1 VVCWQFFA
9 ISAFMMS
16 VSRQL
21 CKIIEV
27 YKTNLMFLYEGL
39 HKRSVLEM
47 ISVSESR
54 EELNDLMRVRREKMN
69 SLREKGMD
77 PFGKRFDRSH
87 QSQDLIDEYGGQEK
101 EAIEEQNISVTLAG
115 RIMTKR
121 GKGKAGFAHI
131 QDLKGQIQIY
141 VRQDAVGEESYEI
154 FNSADL
160 GDLVGV
166 TGTLFRTKVGELS
179 IKVQEFELLTKSLRP
194 LPEKFHGLKDVEQR
208 YRQRYLDL
216 IMSQESKKTFIT
228 RSRIIQSMRRY
239 LDSHGY
245 LEVETPMMHSIAGGA
260 SARPFITHHNALD
273 MELYM
278 RIAIELHLKRL
289 IVGGLEKVYEI
300 GRVFRNEGVS
310 TRHNPEFTM
319 IELYEAYADYRD
331 IMSLTENLVAHIAEE
346 VLGTTT
352 VQYGDYEVNLKPEWT
367 RLHMV
372 DAIKEHTGV
381 DFWKQ
386 MSKEEAHALAKEH
399 NVEIKETMEYGH
411 IVNEFFEQK
420 VEEKLIQPTFIYGHP
435 VEISP
440 LAKKNEEDPR
450 FTDRFELF
458 IVARE
463 HANAFTELNDPID
476 QRERFEAQ
484 LKEREQ
490 GNDEAHMMDDDFIEA
505 LEYGM
510 PPTGGLGIGIDRLVM
525 LLTNSPSI
533 RDVLLFPLMR
543 HR

>member
-1 VVCWQFFA
+1 MV
-9 ISAFMMS
+9 S
-16 VSRQL
+16 VSQ
-21 CKIIEV
+21 
-27 YKTNLMFLYEGL
+27 N
-39 HKRSVLEM
+39 H
-47 ISVSESR
+47 
-54 EELNDLMRVRREKMN
+54 EELNDQLVVRREKMN
-69 SLREKGMD
+69 SLREQGVD
-77 PFGKRFDRSH
+77 PFGKRFDRTH
-87 QSQDLIDEYGGQEK
+87 QSQQLVEEYSKFEK
-101 EAIEEQNISVTLAG
+101 EELEEKEIPVTIAG

-131 QDLKGQIQIY
+131 QDLSGQIQLY
-141 VRQDAVGEESYEI
+141 VRKDAVGEEAYEV
-154 FNSADL
+154 FTSADL
-160 GDLVGV
+160 GDIVGV
-166 TGTLFRTKVGELS
+166 SGVLFKTKVGELS
-179 IKVQEFELLTKSLRP
+179 VKAKQFELLTKALRP
-194 LPEKFHGLKDVEQR
+194 LPDKFHGLKDVEQR

-216 IMSQESKKTFIT
+216 IMSEESKHTFIT

-239 LDSHGY
+239 LDDQGY
-245 LEVETPMMHSIAGGA
+245 LEVETPMMHAIAGGA
-260 SARPFITHHNALD
+260 SAKPFITHHNALD

-289 IVGGLEKVYEI
+289 IVGGMEKVYEI

-331 IMSLTENLVAHIAEE
+331 IMRLTENLIAHIAEE
-346 VLGTTT
+346 VLGSTT
-352 VQYGDYEVNLKPEWT
+352 VQYGEYEINLKPEWK

-372 DAIKEHTGV
+372 DAVKEYTGV
-381 DFWKQ
+381 DFWKET
-386 MSKEEAHALAKEH
+386 SVDEARALAKEH
-399 NVEIKETMEYGH
+399 GVEITEHMQYGH

-420 VEEKLIQPTFIYGHP
+420 VEEKLIQPTFIFGHP

-440 LAKKNEEDPR
+440 LAKKNENDPR

-476 QRERFEAQ
+476 QKERFEAQ

-490 GNDEAHMMDDDFIEA
+490 GNDEAHMMDNDFIEA

-510 PPTGGLGIGIDRLVM
+510 PPTGGLGIGVDRLVM
-525 LLTNSPSI
+525 LLTNAASI
-533 RDVLLFPLMR
+533 RDVLLFPHMR
-543 HR
+543 QK

>member
-1 VVCWQFFA
+1 
-9 ISAFMMS
+9 MS
-16 VSRQL
+16 
-21 CKIIEV
+21 
-27 YKTNLMFLYEGL
+27 
-39 HKRSVLEM
+39 H
-47 ISVSESR
+47 
-54 EELNDLMRVRREKMN
+54 EELNDQFLVRREKMSN
-69 SLREKGMD
+69 LRDQGID
-77 PFGKRFDRSH
+77 PFGQRFERTH
-87 QSQDLIDEYGGQEK
+87 TSQQLISEYDELTK
-101 EAIEEQNISVTLAG
+101 EQLEENEVPVSLAG

-121 GKGKAGFAHI
+121 GKGKAGFAHV
-131 QDLKGQIQIY
+131 QDLTGQIQLY
-141 VRQDAVGEESYEI
+141 VRKDAIGEEQYEI
-154 FNSADL
+154 FSSVDI

-166 TGTLFRTKVGELS
+166 EGVLFKTKVGELS
-179 IKVQEFELLTKSLRP
+179 IKVKDFTLLTKALRP
-194 LPEKFHGLKDVEQR
+194 LPDKYHGLKDIEQR

-216 IMSQESKKTFIT
+216 ITNPESKQTFIS

-239 LDSHGY
+239 LDNHGY

-260 SARPFITHHNALD
+260 AARPFVTHHNALD

-319 IELYEAYADYRD
+319 IELYEAYADYKD
-331 IMSLTENLVAHIAEE
+331 IMALTENLIAHIAQE
-346 VLGTTT
+346 VLGTTKI
-352 VQYGDYEVNLKPEWT
+352 QYGDQEVDLTPEWT

-372 DAIKEHTGV
+372 DAIKQYTGV
-381 DFWKQ
+381 DFWGET
-386 MSKEEAHALAKEH
+386 SVEEARALAKEH
-399 NVEIKETMEYGH
+399 GVEITEHMQYGH

-420 VEEKLIQPTFIYGHP
+420 VEEQLIQPTFIYGHP

-440 LAKKNEEDPR
+440 LSKKNAEDPR

-484 LKEREQ
+484 LKEKEQ
-490 GNDEAHMMDDDFIEA
+490 GNDEAHEMDDDFIEA

-525 LLTNSPSI
+525 LLTNAPSI
-533 RDVLLFPLMR
+533 RDVLLFPHMR
-543 HR
+543 QR

>member
-1 VVCWQFFA
+1 
-9 ISAFMMS
+9 MS
-16 VSRQL
+16 VS
-21 CKIIEV
+21 
-27 YKTNLMFLYEGL
+27 
-39 HKRSVLEM
+39 
-47 ISVSESR
+47 
-54 EELNDLMRVRREKMN
+54 EELNDQLRVRREKMN
-69 SLREKGMD
+69 SLREKGLD
-77 PFGKRFDRSH
+77 PFGKRFERSH
-87 QSQDLIDEYGGQEK
+87 NARDLVDRYDELEK
-101 EAIEEQNISVTLAG
+101 DELEAKDISVTIAG
-115 RIMTKR
+115 RVMTKR
-121 GKGKAGFAHI
+121 GKGKAGFAHL
-131 QDLKGQIQIY
+131 QDLTGQIQIY
-141 VRQDAVGEESYEI
+141 VRLDAVGEEQYEL
-154 FNSADL
+154 FDTTDL
-160 GDLVGV
+160 GDIVGI
-166 TGTLFRTKVGELS
+166 TGTLFKTKVGELS
-179 IKVQEFELLTKSLRP
+179 VKAESFELLTKSLRP
-194 LPEKFHGLKDVEQR
+194 LPDKFHGLKDVEQR

-216 IMSQESKKTFIT
+216 IMSQESKTTFIA

-239 LDSHGY
+239 LDDHGY

-273 MELYM
+273 MPLFM

-289 IVGGLEKVYEI
+289 IVGGMEKVYEI

-331 IMSLTENLVAHIAEE
+331 IMSLTENLIAHIAKE
-346 VLGTTT
+346 VTGSTT
-352 VQYGDYEVNLKPEWT
+352 VQYGDYEVDLKPEWT

-372 DAIKEHTGV
+372 DAIKEFTGA

-386 MSKEEAHALAKEH
+386 MSIEEARQLAKEH
-399 NVEIKETMEYGH
+399 NVEINENMQYGH

-440 LAKKNEEDPR
+440 LAKKNDQDPR

-490 GNDEAHMMDDDFIEA
+490 GNDEAHMMDEDFVEA

-543 HR
+543 HK

>member
-1 VVCWQFFA
+1 
-9 ISAFMMS
+9 MDNM
-16 VSRQL
+16 
-21 CKIIEV
+21 
-27 YKTNLMFLYEGL
+27 N
-39 HKRSVLEM
+39 H
-47 ISVSESR
+47 
-54 EELNDLMRVRREKMN
+54 EELNDQLLVRREKLHN
-69 SLREKGMD
+69 LREQGID
-77 PFGKRFDRSH
+77 PFGKRFERTNSTT
-87 QSQDLIDEYGGQEK
+87 DLVSLYGEFSKEELEEK
-101 EAIEEQNISVTLAG
+101 EITVSIAG

-131 QDLKGQIQIY
+131 QDLQGQVQIY
-141 VRQDAVGEESYEI
+141 VRKDTVGDEEYEL
-154 FNSADL
+154 FTTADL
-160 GDLVGV
+160 GDLVGIEGKV
-166 TGTLFRTKVGELS
+166 FKTNVGELS
-179 IKVQEFELLTKSLRP
+179 VKAIGFTLLTKSLRP
-194 LPEKFHGLKDVEQR
+194 LPDKYHGLKDVEQR

-216 IMSQESKKTFIT
+216 ITSMESRETFVT
-228 RSRIIQSMRRY
+228 RSKIIREMRRY
-239 LDSHGY
+239 LDDNGY
-245 LEVETPMMHSIAGGA
+245 LEVETPMMHAIAGGA
-260 SARPFITHHNALD
+260 SARPFTTHHNALD

-319 IELYEAYADYRD
+319 IELYEAYADYND
-331 IMSLTENLVAHIAEE
+331 IMKLTENMVAHIAKK

-352 VQYGDYEVNLKPEWT
+352 IQYGDYEINLEPEWT

-372 DAIKEHTGV
+372 DAIKQHSGA
-381 DFWKQ
+381 DFWNP
-386 MSKEEAHALAKEH
+386 MSVEEARELAKEH
-399 NVEIKETMEYGH
+399 NVEIKNTMEVGH
-411 IVNEFFEQK
+411 IINEFFEQK
-420 VEEKLIQPTFIYGHP
+420 VEDKLIQPTFIYGHP

-440 LAKKNEEDPR
+440 LAKKNDEDPR

-476 QRERFEAQ
+476 QKERFEAQ

-490 GNDEAHMMDDDFIEA
+490 GNDEAHMMDDDYIEA

-525 LLTNSPSI
+525 LLTNAPSI
-533 RDVLLFPLMR
+533 RDVLLFPAMR
-543 HR
+543 HKQD

>member
-1 VVCWQFFA
+1 
-9 ISAFMMS
+9 MDNM
-16 VSRQL
+16 
-21 CKIIEV
+21 
-27 YKTNLMFLYEGL
+27 N
-39 HKRSVLEM
+39 H
-47 ISVSESR
+47 
-54 EELNDLMRVRREKMN
+54 EELNDQLLVRREKLHN
-69 SLREKGMD
+69 LREQGID
-77 PFGKRFDRSH
+77 PFGKRFERTNATNELLS
-87 QSQDLIDEYGGQEK
+87 LYGEFSKEELEEK
-101 EAIEEQNISVTLAG
+101 EISVSIAG

-131 QDLKGQIQIY
+131 QDLHGQVQIY
-141 VRQDAVGEESYEI
+141 VRKDAVGDEEYEL
-154 FNSADL
+154 FKTADL
-160 GDLVGV
+160 GDLVGIEGKV
-166 TGTLFRTKVGELS
+166 FKTNVGELS
-179 IKVQEFELLTKSLRP
+179 VKATGFTLLTKSLRP
-194 LPEKFHGLKDVEQR
+194 LPDKYHGLKDVEQR

-216 IMSQESKKTFIT
+216 ITSMESRETFVT
-228 RSRIIQSMRRY
+228 RSKIIREMRRY
-239 LDSHGY
+239 LDDNGY
-245 LEVETPMMHSIAGGA
+245 LEVETPMMHAIAGGA

-319 IELYEAYADYRD
+319 IELYEAYADYKD
-331 IMSLTENLVAHIAEE
+331 IMKLTENMVAHIAKQ

-352 VQYGDYEVNLKPEWT
+352 IQYGDYEINLEPEWT

-372 DAIKEHTGV
+372 DAIKEHSGA
-381 DFWKQ
+381 DFWNP
-386 MSKEEAHALAKEH
+386 MSVEEARELAKEH
-399 NVEIKETMEYGH
+399 NVEIKDTMEVGH
-411 IVNEFFEQK
+411 IINEFFEQK
-420 VEEKLIQPTFIYGHP
+420 VEDKLIQPTFIYGHP

-440 LAKKNEEDPR
+440 LAKKNGEDPR

-476 QRERFEAQ
+476 QKERFEAQ

-490 GNDEAHMMDDDFIEA
+490 GNDEAHMMDDDYIEA

-525 LLTNSPSI
+525 LLTNAPSI
-533 RDVLLFPLMR
+533 RDVLLFPAMR
-543 HR
+543 HKQD

>member
-1 VVCWQFFA
+1 M
-9 ISAFMMS
+9 I
-16 VSRQL
+16 VSQ
-21 CKIIEV
+21 
-27 YKTNLMFLYEGL
+27 
-39 HKRSVLEM
+39 
-47 ISVSESR
+47 
-54 EELNDLMRVRREKMN
+54 EELNDQLLVRREKMAAM
-69 SLREKGMD
+69 RENGLD
-77 PFGKRFDRSH
+77 PFGKRFDRTHNALDIIEKYSGLENEDLEA
-87 QSQDLIDEYGGQEK
+87 QSV
-101 EAIEEQNISVTLAG
+101 SVTLAG

-131 QDLKGQIQIY
+131 QDLTGQIQIY
-141 VRQDAVGEESYEI
+141 VREDAVGEESYAI
-154 FNSADL
+154 FLSADL
-160 GDLVGV
+160 GDIVGV
-166 TGTLFRTKVGELS
+166 AGNIFKTKTGELS
-179 IKVQEFELLTKSLRP
+179 VKVQEFTFLTKALRP
-194 LPEKFHGLKDVEQR
+194 LPDKFHGLKDVEQR

-216 IMSQESKKTFIT
+216 IASEESKKTFIA
-228 RSRIIQSMRRY
+228 RSKIIREMRRY
-239 LDSHGY
+239 LDDHGY
-245 LEVETPMMHSIAGGA
+245 LEVETPMMHAIAGGA
-260 SARPFITHHNALD
+260 AARPFITHHNALD
-273 MELYM
+273 IPLYM

-319 IELYEAYADYRD
+319 IELYEAYADFKD
-331 IMSLTENLVAHIAEE
+331 IMSLTENLIAHIAQQ

-352 VQYGDYEVNLKPEWT
+352 IQYGEYEVDLKPEWR

-372 DAIKEHTGV
+372 DAVKEYAGV
-381 DFWKQ
+381 DLWNVDAD
-386 MSKEEAHALAKEH
+386 EARRLAGE
-399 NVEIKETMEYGH
+399 NGVEITEHMQYGH

-440 LAKKNEEDPR
+440 LAKKNDEDTR

-484 LKEREQ
+484 LKEREH
-490 GNDEAHMMDDDFIEA
+490 GNDEAHPMDEDFLEA

-543 HR
+543 QR

>member
-1 VVCWQFFA
+1 
-9 ISAFMMS
+9 MS
-16 VSRQL
+16 
-21 CKIIEV
+21 
-27 YKTNLMFLYEGL
+27 
-39 HKRSVLEM
+39 H
-47 ISVSESR
+47 
-54 EELNDLMRVRREKMN
+54 EELNDQLRVRRDKMN
-69 SLREKGMD
+69 MLREKGFD
-77 PFGKRFDRSH
+77 PFGKRFERSH
-87 QSQDLIDEYGGQEK
+87 SSIDLINTYGELEK
-101 EAIEEQNISVTLAG
+101 EELEEKNISVSLAG

-131 QDLKGQIQIY
+131 QDLTGQIQIY
-141 VRQDAVGEESYEI
+141 VRKDTVGEDQYEI
-154 FNSADL
+154 FDSSDL
-160 GDLVGV
+160 GDIVGV
-166 TGTLFRTKVGELS
+166 HGTLFKTKVGELS
-179 IKVQEFELLTKSLRP
+179 IKVKDFVFLTKSLRP

-216 IMSQESKKTFIT
+216 IMNQESKETFIT
-228 RSRIIQSMRRY
+228 RSKIIQSMRRY
-239 LDSHGY
+239 LDEQGY
-245 LEVETPMMHSIAGGA
+245 LEVETPMMHAIAGGA

-273 MELYM
+273 MQLYM

-300 GRVFRNEGVS
+300 GRVFRNEGIS

-319 IELYEAYADYRD
+319 MELYGAYLDYQD
-331 IMSLTENLVAHIAEE
+331 IMSLTENMIAHIAQE
-346 VLGTTT
+346 VKGTTT
-352 VQYGDYEVNLKPEWT
+352 IQYGEYEVDLKPKWK

-372 DAIKEHTGV
+372 DAIKEYTGV
-381 DFWKQ
+381 DFWKE
-386 MSKEEAHALAKEH
+386 MSVEEARELAKEH
-399 NVEIKETMEYGH
+399 GVEINDNMLYGH

-420 VEEKLIQPTFIYGHP
+420 VEDKLIQPTFIYGHP

-440 LAKKNEEDPR
+440 LAKKNDEDPR

-490 GNDEAHMMDDDFIEA
+490 GNDEAHMMDEDFVEA

-543 HR
+543 HK

>member
-1 VVCWQFFA
+1 
-9 ISAFMMS
+9 MS
-16 VSRQL
+16 
-21 CKIIEV
+21 
-27 YKTNLMFLYEGL
+27 
-39 HKRSVLEM
+39 HDEM
-47 ISVSESR
+47 NK
-54 EELNDLMRVRREKMN
+54 EELNDQLKVRREKLHT
-69 SLREKGMD
+69 LREKGLD
-77 PFGKRFDRSH
+77 PFGKRFERTH
-87 QSQDLIDEYGGQEK
+87 QSEDIIIAYNDLEK
-101 EAIEEQNISVTLAG
+101 EELEEKEIPVTIAG

-131 QDLKGQIQIY
+131 QDLSGQIQIY
-141 VRQDAVGEESYEI
+141 VRKDAIGEEAYEI
-154 FNSADL
+154 FNTADL
-160 GDLVGV
+160 GDIIGV
-166 TGTLFRTKVGELS
+166 TGVVFKTQVGELS
-179 IKVQEFELLTKSLRP
+179 IKVKSFELLTKSLRP
-194 LPEKFHGLKDVEQR
+194 LPDKFHGLKDIEQR
-208 YRQRYLDL
+208 YRQRYVDL
-216 IMSQESKKTFIT
+216 IMSPESKKTFIT
-228 RSRIIQSMRRY
+228 RSRIIQAMRRY
-239 LDSHGY
+239 LDDQGY
-245 LEVETPMMHSIAGGA
+245 LEVETPTMHSIPGGA

-273 MELYM
+273 MPLYM

-300 GRVFRNEGVS
+300 GRVFRNEGIS

-319 IELYEAYADYRD
+319 IELYEAYADYQD
-331 IMSLTENLVAHIAEE
+331 IMALTENVIAHIAKE

-352 VQYGDYEVNLKPEWT
+352 VQYGDYEVNLEPKWT

-372 DAIKEHTGV
+372 DAIKEYTGA
-381 DFWKQ
+381 DFWKE
-386 MSKEEAHALAKEH
+386 MSVEEARNLAKEH
-399 NVEIKETMEYGH
+399 DVEIKEHMQYGH

-440 LAKKNEEDPR
+440 LAKKNDDDSR

-476 QRERFEAQ
+476 QKERFEGQ

-490 GNDEAHMMDDDFIEA
+490 GNDEAHMMDEDFIEA

-533 RDVLLFPLMR
+533 RDVLLFPQMR

>member
-1 VVCWQFFA
+1 
-9 ISAFMMS
+9 M
-16 VSRQL
+16 
-21 CKIIEV
+21 
-27 YKTNLMFLYEGL
+27 N
-39 HKRSVLEM
+39 H
-47 ISVSESR
+47 
-54 EELNDLMRVRREKMN
+54 EELNDQLLVRREKMN
-69 SLREKGMD
+69 NLREQGMD
-77 PFGKRFDRSH
+77 PFGKRFERTH
-87 QSQDLIDEYGGQEK
+87 TSQEIIDAYEELTK
-101 EAIEEQNISVTLAG
+101 EALEENEVSVSLAG

-121 GKGKAGFAHI
+121 GKGKAGFAHV
-131 QDLKGQIQIY
+131 QDLTGQIQLY
-141 VRQDAVGEESYEI
+141 VRKDSVGDEQYEI
-154 FNSADL
+154 FKTVDI
-160 GDLVGV
+160 GDHVGV
-166 TGTLFRTKVGELS
+166 QGVLFKTKVGELS
-179 IKVQEFELLTKSLRP
+179 IKVKDFTLLSKALRP
-194 LPEKFHGLKDVEQR
+194 LPDKYHGLKDIEQR

-216 IMSQESKKTFIT
+216 ITNPESKQTFIL

-239 LDSHGY
+239 LDNNGY

-260 SARPFITHHNALD
+260 SARPFVTHHNALD

-319 IELYEAYADYRD
+319 IELYEAYADYKD
-331 IMSLTENLVAHIAEE
+331 IMALTENLIAHIAQE
-346 VLGTTT
+346 VLGTTKI
-352 VQYGDYEVNLKPEWT
+352 QYGEYEVDLTPEWT

-372 DAIKEHTGV
+372 DAIKQYTGV
-381 DFWKQ
+381 DFWKET
-386 MSKEEAHALAKEH
+386 SVEEARALAKEH
-399 NVEIKETMEYGH
+399 NVEITEHMLYGH

-420 VEEKLIQPTFIYGHP
+420 VEEQLIQPTFIYGHP

-440 LAKKNEEDPR
+440 LAKKNEDDPR

-490 GNDEAHMMDDDFIEA
+490 GNDEAHEMDDDFIEA

-525 LLTNSPSI
+525 LLTNAPSI
-533 RDVLLFPLMR
+533 RDVLLFPQMR

>member
-1 VVCWQFFA
+1 LKIGVDKE
-9 ISAFMMS
+9 MS
-16 VSRQL
+16 Q
-21 CKIIEV
+21 
-27 YKTNLMFLYEGL
+27 
-39 HKRSVLEM
+39 
-47 ISVSESR
+47 
-54 EELNDLMRVRREKMN
+54 EELNDQLIVRREKMN
-69 SLREKGMD
+69 QMRANGID

-87 QSQDLIDEYGGQEK
+87 YANELTEQYGELEK
-101 EAIEEQNISVTLAG
+101 EDLESKNITISLAG

-131 QDLKGQIQIY
+131 QDVTGQIQIY
-141 VRQDAVGEESYEI
+141 VRMDAIGEDQYQI
-154 FNSADL
+154 FTSADL
-160 GDLVGV
+160 GDIIGV
-166 TGTLFRTKVGELS
+166 TGALFKTKTGELS
-179 IKVQEFELLTKSLRP
+179 IKVNDFVFLSKALRP
-194 LPEKFHGLKDVEQR
+194 LPDKFHGLKDVEQR

-216 IMSQESKKTFIT
+216 IMSQESKTTFIT
-228 RSRIIQSMRRY
+228 RSKIIQSMRRY
-239 LDSHGY
+239 LDDHGY
-245 LEVETPMMHSIAGGA
+245 LEVETPMMHAIAGGA

-273 MELYM
+273 MPLFM

-319 IELYEAYADYRD
+319 IELYEAYADFRD
-331 IMSLTENLVAHIAEE
+331 IMSLTENLIAHIAQE

-352 VQYGDYEVNLKPEWT
+352 VQYGEYEVDLKPEWK
-367 RLHMV
+367 RVHMV
-372 DAIKEHTGV
+372 DAIKEFTGV
-381 DFWKQ
+381 DFWRE
-386 MSKEEAHALAKEH
+386 MSVEEARQLAEEH
-399 NVEIKETMEYGH
+399 GVEVTEHMLYGH

-420 VEEKLIQPTFIYGHP
+420 VEEKLIQPTFVYGHP

-490 GNDEAHMMDDDFIEA
+490 GNDEAHMMDEDFVEA

>member
-1 VVCWQFFA
+1 
-9 ISAFMMS
+9 MS
-16 VSRQL
+16 
-21 CKIIEV
+21 
-27 YKTNLMFLYEGL
+27 
-39 HKRSVLEM
+39 
-47 ISVSESR
+47 
-54 EELNDLMRVRREKMN
+54 EELNDQLQVRRDK
-69 SLREKGMD
+69 LAALKEKGVD
-77 PFGKRFDRSH
+77 PFGKRFERTSNA
-87 QSQDLIDEYGGQEK
+87 QDILQTYKEETKESLDEKG
-101 EAIEEQNISVTLAG
+101 ISVTIAG

-131 QDLKGQIQIY
+131 QDLTGQIQIY
-141 VRQDAVGEESYEI
+141 VRKDAVGDEKYEL

-160 GDLVGV
+160 GDIVGV
-166 TGTLFRTKVGELS
+166 VGNVFKTKVGELS
-179 IKVQEFELLTKSLRP
+179 VKAQDFIMLTKALRP

-216 IMSQESKKTFIT
+216 ITNEESKQTFIL
-228 RSRIIQSMRRY
+228 RSLIIQSMRRY
-239 LDSHGY
+239 LDEHGY
-245 LEVETPMMHSIAGGA
+245 LEVETPMLHAIAGGA

-273 MELYM
+273 MPLYM

-300 GRVFRNEGVS
+300 GRVFRNEGIS

-331 IMSLTENLVAHIAEE
+331 IMSLTENMVAFIAKD
-346 VLGTTT
+346 VLGSTTIR
-352 VQYGDYEVNLKPEWT
+352 YGDEEIDLTPEWK
-367 RLHMV
+367 RMHMV
-372 DAIKEHTGV
+372 DAVKEYTGV
-381 DFWKQ
+381 DFWQ
-386 MSKEEAHALAKEH
+386 NLTDEEAHQLAKEH
-399 NVEIKETMEYGH
+399 HIEVDKHMTFGH
-411 IVNEFFEQK
+411 ILNEFFEQR

-458 IVARE
+458 IVGRE

-484 LKEREQ
+484 LKEREL
-490 GNDEAHMMDDDFIEA
+490 GNDEAHMMDEDFIEA

-533 RDVLLFPLMR
+533 RDVLLFPQMR
-543 HR
+543 HRE